1 MQSPNLL
8 ILAQAQG
15 APSPMM
21 NIVFIALMVLIFW
34 FIVLRPQAKEAKA
47 HREFV
52 SGLKA
57 GDEVV
62 SAGGL
67 YGKVVSIDGNIAQIE
82 VSRGTKIR
90 FDRNKLHEVDSV
102 AAPQDVS
109 TKDDKKDAKDA

>member
-1 MQSPNLL
+1 MQSPNLF
-8 ILAQAQG
+8 IIAQADG
-15 APSPMM
+15 APNPMM

-47 HREFV
+47 HRDFV

-82 VSRGTKIR
+82 VSRGTKIK
-90 FDRNKLHEVDSV
+90 FDRNKLHAVGSV
-102 AAPQDVS
+102 SAPQDVS
-109 TKDDKKDAKDA
+109 AKEDKKDDKDA